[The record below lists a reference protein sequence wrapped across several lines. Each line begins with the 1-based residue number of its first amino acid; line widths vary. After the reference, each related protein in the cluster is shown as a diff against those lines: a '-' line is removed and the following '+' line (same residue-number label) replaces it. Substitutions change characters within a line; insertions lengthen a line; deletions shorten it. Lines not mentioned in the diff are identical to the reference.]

1 MKFTVGLCCAVIL
14 MQRHPPATV
23 YCSFTHWSIL
33 LLVENRCS
41 LRQVVPPCLRV
52 GNRGSPK
59 PAAEILGM
67 NRVSIFVATLLL
79 LSVSFGHGNNIRRR
93 ATAPEEDLTA
103 GVPKTEPKDAKR
115 IHTKLEESSK
125 RVKTIKIMQEKASRE
140 SKSVVITKERAASIV
155 NLIST
160 IH

>member
-1 MKFTVGLCCAVIL
+1 
-14 MQRHPPATV
+14 
-23 YCSFTHWSIL
+23 
-33 LLVENRCS
+33 
-41 LRQVVPPCLRV
+41 
-52 GNRGSPK
+52 
-59 PAAEILGM
+59 M

-125 RVKTIKIMQEKASRE
+125 RVKTIKVVQEKASAE
-140 SKSVVITKERAASIV
+140 SKSVVITKERATSIV

-160 IH
+160 MPSIPKMKALLTDAVVAAGSIGCAL